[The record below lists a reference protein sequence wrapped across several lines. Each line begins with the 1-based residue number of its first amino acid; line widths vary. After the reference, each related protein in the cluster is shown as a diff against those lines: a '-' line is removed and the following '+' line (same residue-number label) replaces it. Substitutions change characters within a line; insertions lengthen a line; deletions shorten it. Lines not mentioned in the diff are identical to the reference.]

1 MSENTEVKQKN
12 PHLFCLITGKSRP
25 TTWAY
30 LKDKAERLGTDTES
44 LIANYVSREAITQLL
59 DGRTVEDIRASHK
72 EAPTNEISTERLA
85 ELIRLNSKAKKAAEK
100 FNVVAT
106 TTVDVEAATKTD
118 EVPTETPTEAST
130 EEKPKKKS
138 RKKVKAEVVSETVSD
153 VTETNTEET
162 PAEVP
167 VG

>member
-30 LKDKAERLGTDTES
+30 LKDKAERLGTDAES
-44 LIANYVSREAITQLL
+44 LINNYVSREAITQLL
-59 DGRTVEDIRASHK
+59 DGRTVEQIRASHK
-72 EAPTNEISTERLA
+72 EAPANEISTERLA

-106 TTVDVEAATKTD
+106 TTVNVEATQTND
-118 EVPTETPTEAST
+118 EVPTEVVAEATTEVVA

-138 RKKVKAEVVSETVSD
+138 RKKVKAEEPAMV
-153 VTETNTEET
+153 TEET
-162 PAEVP
+162 PAEVS
-167 VG
+167 VD

>member
-1 MSENTEVKQKN
+1 MSENTETKQKN

-30 LKDKAERLGTDTES
+30 LKDKAERLGTDAES
-44 LIANYVSREAITQLL
+44 LINNYVSREAITQLL
-59 DGRTVEDIRASHK
+59 DGRTVEQIRSSHK
-72 EAPTNEISTERLA
+72 EAPSTEISTERLA

-106 TTVDVEAATKTD
+106 TTIEVEDAKKTE
-118 EVPTETPTEAST
+118 EVPAEAPA

-138 RKKVKAEVVSETVSD
+138 KKKTKAIAEEP
-153 VTETNTEET
+153 TETPTEMVIEPT
-162 PAEVP
+162 EVP